1 MRRRIFNKYFLITAS
16 AILFSLSIMM
26 VILTVIFN
34 DYLSD
39 MKYETLKKSCDSVAN
54 FTYNGLD
61 SGETEEEIPYFI
73 AKNIADVSDV
83 DVFFLD
89 ESGAIKICGCS
100 DSGIQRKCE
109 HIGVTVP
116 EEFLLDAI
124 GETKTGFANLNIY
137 GEDHYYAARML
148 GDTADRFI
156 GYVVSASSIADVDVL
171 MSKMARLYF
180 IAAVVPLTFMFI
192 AIYIITYKMTKPLK
206 LMSDASRAMA
216 RGDFSKRIPVTSD
229 DEIGKLAVSFNQM
242 TNSLSRLEEMR
253 KSFVADI
260 SHELKTPMT
269 TIGGFIDGIIDG
281 TIEPENQKH
290 YLEIVSE
297 EVSRLS
303 RMVQSM
309 LSISQL
315 ESGSTTLKKERFD
328 FKELLLGIV
337 LSQEQRIDSKN
348 LEING
353 LDKLSSITLEADKDL
368 IHRVVYNLVDN
379 AVKFTDEGG
388 NISFNAKVE
397 AKKLVFSIRNT
408 GKGIPQS
415 DLPYLFERFYKVD
428 KSRSANKKSTGLG
441 LFIVKTIVK
450 NHGGKITVSSVENEF
465 TEFEVTLPL
474 V

>member
-1 MRRRIFNKYFLITAS
+1 MRQRIFNKYFLITAS

-34 DYLSD
+34 DYVAD
-39 MKYETLKKSCDSVAN
+39 TKYETLIKSCNSVAN

-61 SGETEEEIPYFI
+61 SGETKEEIPYFI

-89 ESGAIKICGCS
+89 ENGTVKICGCS
-100 DSGIQRKCE
+100 DSGLERKCE
-109 HIGVTVP
+109 HIGTVVS
-116 EEFLLDAI
+116 EEFLFDAA

-137 GEDHYYAARML
+137 GEDHYYAVRIL
-148 GDTADRFI
+148 GDTADKFI
-156 GYVVSASSIADVDVL
+156 GYVVSASSVADVDIL
-171 MSKMARLYF
+171 MSRMTRLYL
-180 IAAVVPLTFMFI
+180 IAAVVPICIMFI
-192 AIYIITYKMTKPLK
+192 AIYVITYRMTKPLK
-206 LMSDASRAMA
+206 LMADASRAMA

-229 DEIGKLAVSFNQM
+229 DEIGRLAVSFNQM
-242 TNSLSRLEEMR
+242 TNALSRLEEMR

-281 TIEPENQKH
+281 TIESEKQKH
-290 YLEIVSE
+290 YLQIVSE
-297 EVSRLS
+297 EVNRLS

-315 ESGSTTLKKERFD
+315 ESNSFALKAERFD
-328 FKELLLGIV
+328 FKEMLLGIV
-337 LSQEQRIDSKN
+337 LSQEQRIASKN
-348 LEING
+348 LDING
-353 LDKLSSITLEADKDL
+353 LDALYSVTLNADKDL

-388 NISFNAKVE
+388 SIDFSVKVE
-397 AKKLVFSIRNT
+397 SKKLTFNIRNT
-408 GKGIPQS
+408 GKGIPEN

-428 KSRSANKKSTGLG
+428 KSRSAYKKSTGLG
-441 LFIVKTIVK
+441 LYIVKTIVK
-450 NHGGKITVSSVENEF
+450 NHGGKIFVKSVENEF
-465 TEFEVTLPL
+465 TEFEVVLPL
-474 V
+474 N